1 MDIVK
6 NFVDNIKKEDLHTLY
21 VQIQQNGKIVDY
33 WSRFSKLI
41 RIESYSASKTFCAI
55 GLGIALDQG
64 IIRLDEKV
72 ADAFP
77 EYTYDINN
85 PYCLDV
91 TVRDMMIMSTGLGK
105 RLFAR
110 DDPLRATTKDWI
122 DYFYHVG
129 EFTRKS
135 GETFLYDNFN
145 TYMLCALVEK
155 KVGVNMH
162 EFLRYRV
169 FEALGIGNPD
179 MTACPKGHTVAA
191 NGMAINVDELARL
204 GQMIMDGGV
213 YNGKRIVSEK
223 FIQDM
228 ITPHIHTGK
237 PVPGFKDGSE
247 LDYGYQIWVDPTHG
261 TYHMWGIFGKYTV
274 MIPRTNTVVS
284 VVSLEENDD
293 AVGNR
298 VWNDLVIPLL

>member
-1 MDIVK
+1 MNIIDR
-6 NFVDNIKKEDLHTLY
+6 FVDNIKKEDLHTLY
-21 VQIQQNGKIVDY
+21 VQVRKDGEVAGY
-33 WSRFSKLI
+33 WSRFS
-41 RIESYSASKTFCAI
+41 RMTRMESYSASKTFCGI

-77 EYTYDINN
+77 EYTYDISN
-85 PYCLDV
+85 PCCLDI
-91 TVRDMMIMSTGLGK
+91 TVRDMLLMTSGLEK

-110 DDPLRATTKDWI
+110 DDRLRATTRDWI
-122 DYFYHVG
+122 DYFYHTGSFV
-129 EFTRKS
+129 RKP

-145 TYMLCALVEK
+145 TYMLCAMLEK
-155 KVGVNMH
+155 KVGMNMH

-179 MTACPKGHTVAA
+179 MTMCPMGHTVAA
-191 NGMAINVDELARL
+191 NGMAINVDELAVL

-213 YNGKRIVSEK
+213 HQGKRIVSEA

-228 ITPHIHTGK
+228 ITPHIHTNK
-237 PVPGFKDGSE
+237 PVPGEDGRM
-247 LDYGYQIWVDPTHG
+247 LDYGYQIWVDPVLG
-261 TYHMWGIFGKYTV
+261 TYHLWGIFGQYTV
-274 MIPRTNTVVS
+274 MIPKNRVVIS
-284 VVSLEENDD
+284 VMSLEENDD

-298 VWNDLVIPLL
+298 VWNDLVKPML